1 MEMWEVSLL
10 LKTACEFYLN
20 YVFVLFFL
28 KYVKT
33 TSVVFNIILIGIGSV
48 LIAYVLINMEIFTD
62 YRVGEYLL
70 AR

>member
-33 TSVVFNIILIGIGSV
+33 TLFNTIAIGIGSV
-48 LIAYVLINMEIFTD
+48 FIAYVLINMEIFTD